1 MLFKTDDVARAQ
13 HAAVRNNVGWYRWN
27 HDLVEVT
34 GADAARFLDYLCVN
48 AIAEAPVST
57 SKYTTLLNE
66 DGCIIDDVIVTHIA
80 GRGVADCYWVST
92 LYAPEL
98 LTWIDQKKGDLD
110 VACRELTR
118 EITMVSVQGPRSRD
132 LVNRLVAAPID
143 TLKRFNVLDTTI
155 RDVDVKVLR
164 GGFTGELGYE
174 IYCAMSQRTA
184 LENAVEEAGKA
195 CDAVH
200 LTVLEV
206 YVRSL
211 PGEKGLPLRQDLYGL
226 NPYEADLGWSVD
238 LSKDFIGKAA
248 TERVRAEGPQRRL
261 VGLEFEAES
270 YEDISQG
277 ERIKLQGVDI
287 GWVRAVM
294 YGYTVD
300 KNIGFAVVDAR
311 KAAPGTRVHVGC
323 HNTPG
328 VIVEKRWA

>member
-1 MLFKTDDVARAQ
+1 M
-13 HAAVRNNVGWYRWN
+13 
-27 HDLVEVT
+27 EVT
-34 GADAARFLDYLCVN
+34 GADATRFLDYLCVN
-48 AIAEAPVST
+48 AIAKAPVGS
-57 SKYTTLLNE
+57 SKYTTLLND
-66 DGCIIDDVIVTHIA
+66 DGGIIDDVIVTHIA
-80 GRGVADCYWVST
+80 GHGVGDCYWVST

-98 LTWIDQKKGDLD
+98 LTWIDQKKGDLH
-110 VACRELTR
+110 VASRELDAGDHDGLR
-118 EITMVSVQGPRSRD
+118 AGPEVWD
-132 LVNRLVAAPID
+132 LVNRLVAVPVDA
-143 TLKRFNVLDTTI
+143 LKRFTVMDTTI
-155 RDVDVKVLR
+155 GDIAVKVQR

-174 IYCAMSQRTA
+174 IYCAMPHRTA

-195 CDAVH
+195 FDAVH

-248 TERVRAEGPQRRL
+248 TERVRAEGPQRKL

-277 ERIKLQGVDI
+277 ERIKHQGVDI

-311 KAAPGTRVHVGC
+311 KAAPGTRVNVGC

-328 VIVEKRWA
+328 VIVEKRWV